1 MADKTESKKISGK
14 TIMIGV
20 AVLVLVVLAL
30 ATTTG
35 AFSAK
40 ADPMAQFTTQRT
52 CSFLVMPGVSKAICS
67 DGTVFDVKQLGE
79 AATPLVPQE
88 LLRLQLMKQQEQ

>member
-20 AVLVLVVLAL
+20 AVLVLVILAL

-52 CSFLVMPGVSKAICS
+52 CSFLMMPGVSKAICS
-67 DGTVFDVKQLGE
+67 DGSVFDVKQTGE
-79 AATPLVPQE
+79 AATPAPLP
-88 LLRLQLMKQQEQ
+88 

>member
-20 AVLVLVVLAL
+20 AVLVLVILAL

-67 DGTVFDVKQLGE
+67 DGSVFDVKQTGE
-79 AATPLVPQE
+79 AATPSPLH
-88 LLRLQLMKQQEQ
+88 

>member
-20 AVLVLVVLAL
+20 AVLVLVILAL

-67 DGTVFDVKQLGE
+67 DGSVFDVKQTGE
-79 AATPLVPQE
+79 AATPAPLP
-88 LLRLQLMKQQEQ
+88 

>member
-52 CSFLVMPGVSKAICS
+52 CSFLVMPGVAKAVCN
-67 DGTVFDVKQLGE
+67 DGTVFDVVQTGA
-79 AATPLVPQE
+79 AATPAPLP
-88 LLRLQLMKQQEQ
+88 